1 MAANRCGEERALLA
15 RANRSS
21 ERDQP
26 PLGELLGKGAWSSTH
41 RGSAA
46 AVRVVGE
53 ARPKLIACEPLHA
66 RRTRGTDDEL
76 RGGVDLLGSR
86 RCGAGARQGRAGI
99 VAHRSSPET
108 QLRRGDVERRPR
120 SRALVNASGL
130 LALRGQVPSSQSH
143 LVGWF
148 FRVIEAGDGR
158 WVCRRGR
165 TELDGH
171 AQLQDAIEHL
181 RTLAGHEVHAEL
193 FVHHQDGSV
202 ERLHSTYGRRLAGG
216 PQLPR

>member
-1 MAANRCGEERALLA
+1 MT
-15 RANRSS
+15 SS
-21 ERDQP
+21 
-26 PLGELLGKGAWSSTH
+26 AV
-41 RGSAA
+41 GSICW
-46 AVRVVGE
+46 E
-53 ARPKLIACEPLHA
+53 A
-66 RRTRGTDDEL
+66 
-76 RGGVDLLGSR
+76 
-86 RCGAGARQGRAGI
+86 AGAARELVRGEQASL
-99 VAHRSSPET
+99 HTDPH
-108 QLRRGDVERRPR
+108 LRLNCEGGDVERRPR

-130 LALRGQVPSSQSH
+130 LALRGQVPFSHSH

-193 FVHHQDGSV
+193 FVHHQDGTV
-202 ERLHSTYGRRLAGG
+202 ERIHSTDGRRLASMRGS
-216 PQLPR
+216 P

>member
-1 MAANRCGEERALLA
+1 MCAANRCGEERAVRA

-99 VAHRSSPET
+99 AAHRSSPET
-108 QLRRGDVERRPR
+108 QLRRGRCRTETPFPGIGECFGTFGTT
-120 SRALVNASGL
+120 RAGAL
-130 LALRGQVPSSQSH
+130 LAK
-143 LVGWF
+143 
-148 FRVIEAGDGR
+148 
-158 WVCRRGR
+158 
-165 TELDGH
+165 
-171 AQLQDAIEHL
+171 
-181 RTLAGHEVHAEL
+181 
-193 FVHHQDGSV
+193 
-202 ERLHSTYGRRLAGG
+202 
-216 PQLPR
+216 